1 MISNHHLRTAAAAAM
16 LVVVVGVWPAQAQ
29 SAPHQA
35 DASLGAVIATQG
47 TAAGAPACT
56 QCHPI
61 DGALDPSGAFPR
73 IAGQPAYYLAK
84 QMRDF
89 TSGVRHSDIMSPVAQ
104 ALSQDDIADV
114 TAYCATVNAPAPPL
128 AAADPA
134 LIKRGEELA
143 KVGNAERQIPGC
155 DNCHGPGGVGEPP
168 AIPYLAGQ
176 FASYI
181 ALELQAWQRGVR
193 KSSPE
198 SMAPLAKQL
207 DDQEIAAVAAYYQQV
222 RTSPRAHASR

>member
-1 MISNHHLRTAAAAAM
+1 MPNEDERATVHDVIFSELCQGIIRDWSRRLYLDIIAKSQAHGCDGVIFGCTEIGM
-16 LVVVVGVWPAQAQ
+16 L
-29 SAPHQA
+29 
-35 DASLGAVIATQG
+35 
-47 TAAGAPACT
+47 
-56 QCHPI
+56 
-61 DGALDPSGAFPR
+61 
-73 IAGQPAYYLAK
+73 
-84 QMRDF
+84 
-89 TSGVRHSDIMSPVAQ
+89 
-104 ALSQDDIADV
+104 LSQDDIADV